1 MDGDPRVLRRKPEIV
16 TRRVAG
22 ESLLIPIRG
31 RLADLQRIFAL
42 DPVAEHV
49 WSRLDG
55 VADLDAILRSV
66 LDNFDV
72 GEEQARRDIGEFV
85 AALEAGG
92 LVEPA

>member
-1 MDGDPRVLRRKPEIV
+1 
-16 TRRVAG
+16 VAG